1 MKKGIRIV
9 ASIIGIIIIIVCT
22 IIQVSLKKSDEELK
36 KESEKLS
43 ILTIRTTSGK
53 EIETEYTHIEE
64 NNFYVKIPK
73 KFRQLTYEES
83 IQKYNGDIP
92 DVVFANDENNINVAI
107 SLTENDMSNNQIKS
121 YQQSVES
128 MLKNNSQIL
137 NTDYYEVDNHNIA
150 SIELISKASDTEIYN
165 NMICFSY
172 ENKLV
177 IVTFNCKTSM
187 QEEWKPVGEF
197 IIDSLFF
204 NE

>member
-1 MKKGIRIV
+1 M
-9 ASIIGIIIIIVCT
+9 
-22 IIQVSLKKSDEELK
+22 
-36 KESEKLS
+36 
-43 ILTIRTTSGK
+43 
-53 EIETEYTHIEE
+53 
-64 NNFYVKIPK
+64 KIPK
-73 KFRQLTYEES
+73 EFRQLTYEET
-83 IQKYNGDIP
+83 IEKYNVYIP
-92 DVVFANDENNINVAI
+92 DVVFANDENNMNVAI

-187 QEEWKPVGEF
+187 QE
-197 IIDSLFF
+197 
-204 NE
+204 

>member
-107 SLTENDMSNNQIKS
+107 SLTENDMSNNQI
-121 YQQSVES
+121 
-128 MLKNNSQIL
+128 L